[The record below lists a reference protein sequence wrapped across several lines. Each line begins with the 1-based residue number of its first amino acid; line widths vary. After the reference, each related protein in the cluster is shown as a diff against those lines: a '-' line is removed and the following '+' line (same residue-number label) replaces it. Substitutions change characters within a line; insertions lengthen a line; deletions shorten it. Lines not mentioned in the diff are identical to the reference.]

1 MIAGGIA
8 VAIVTIVSTLGG
20 YVADLFAQIKF

>member
-1 MIAGGIA
+1 MIASGIA
-8 VAIVTIVSTLGG
+8 VAIASIVFTLGG